1 MHICPQNS
9 KSILG
14 FNLRNITDNSSIQ
27 CQDAVKEE
35 KAYEREAPRDTGK
48 FCAITSRASPSRPS
62 GDSLAVVESSV
73 FPAWS
78 MKRRGVCSR
87 CSWRMWSET
96 LSRTLSTPREKR
108 SRLWTSSMLWRD
120 REELFTTLEV
130 KSAKQKQNQQE
141 RTKPPTFFKATQIN

>member
-14 FNLRNITDNSSIQ
+14 FNLRKITDNSSIQ

-73 FPAWS
+73 FQAWS
-78 MKRRGVCSR
+78 TKRRGVCSR
-87 CSWRMWSET
+87 CFWRMWSET
-96 LSRTLSTPREKR
+96 LWPTLSTLKERR
-108 SRLWTSSMLWRD
+108 SPLWTSYTLWRD
-120 REELFTTLEV
+120 REELCTALEV
-130 KSAKQKQNQQE
+130 KSAKQIKLSSE
-141 RTKPPTFFKATQIN
+141 LTSRPFSRPYE